1 MPINDNFNMF
11 IMLITDEELNGELI
25 SFLLILLLIESII
38 TESLFS
44 TFKKYL
50 AISVQAKSARIFTK
64 INSNDIG

>member
-11 IMLITDEELNGELI
+11 IMLTTGKELNGELI

-38 TESLFS
+38 TESLFF

-50 AISVQAKSARIFTK
+50 AKSVQAKSARIFTK
-64 INSNDIG
+64 INSNDMG